1 MLKKIYK
8 NKSLL
13 TVILVAL
20 LIVLGMLGTDWEV
33 GFAEETLPKV
43 VSINPQTIC
52 AGSPD
57 TQVTIIG
64 EDFIS
69 VDYTWIRWLDELSIY
84 SYIIPDEVNLAGT
97 ELIFTIDAPL
107 LTQVYYAPFWI
118 ENHPPDSN
126 ERTGPFYIDIVGC
139 EFVYLPLIMK

>member
-13 TVILVAL
+13 TVILVAF

-33 GFAEETLPKV
+33 GFAEQTLPIV
-43 VSINPQTIC
+43 YSISPQTIC

-64 EDFIS
+64 DDFIS
-69 VDYTWIRWLDELSIY
+69 VDYTWIRWLDITGDY
-84 SYIIPDEVNLAGT
+84 SFIVPDEVSKT
-97 ELIFTIDAPL
+97 ELRFTVLSDKL
-107 LTQVYYAPFWI
+107 DQVFPARLWVV
-118 ENHPPDSN
+118 NHPPALD
-126 ERTGPFYIDIVGC
+126 EIVGYYTIEIVGC
-139 EFVYLPLIMK
+139 NFIYLPLIMN